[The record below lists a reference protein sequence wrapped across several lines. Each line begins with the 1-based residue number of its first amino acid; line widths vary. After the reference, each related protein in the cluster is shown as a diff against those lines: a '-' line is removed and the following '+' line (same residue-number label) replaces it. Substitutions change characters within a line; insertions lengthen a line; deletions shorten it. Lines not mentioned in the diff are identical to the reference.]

1 MKKVY
6 LFVLSLFMMLP
17 IVTAE
22 NNKLYF
28 TEDGDRLYYDTDS
41 FNKDVFISNQNMVPG
56 KEYKDVLIIEN
67 NTTTAYSLYLKSK
80 NVEQSEL
87 SDKLIDSI
95 DMKIYLDGELIYE
108 GNARGLDYTNKGIN
122 LQDAIL
128 IGKYNKNKT
137 SKLEIYTTLNS
148 SYDYVEGVVVGKV
161 DWEFYASYG
170 DEVIPIVPDTR
181 VKNSKEKTNLILL
194 TSIALI
200 SLILYSV
207 IRQAQKKSKNL

>member
-28 TEDGDRLYYDTDS
+28 TEDGDRLYYDTNS

-128 IGKYNKNKT
+128 I
-137 SKLEIYTTLNS
+137 
-148 SYDYVEGVVVGKV
+148 
-161 DWEFYASYG
+161 
-170 DEVIPIVPDTR
+170 
-181 VKNSKEKTNLILL
+181 
-194 TSIALI
+194 
-200 SLILYSV
+200 
-207 IRQAQKKSKNL
+207 

>member
-28 TEDGDRLYYDTDS
+28 TEDGDRLYYDTNS

-95 DMKIYLDGELIYE
+95 G
-108 GNARGLDYTNKGIN
+108 GLGGI
-122 LQDAIL
+122 LSAL
-128 IGKYNKNKT
+128 
-137 SKLEIYTTLNS
+137 
-148 SYDYVEGVVVGKV
+148 GVVATKV
-161 DWEFYASYG
+161 FHD
-170 DEVIPIVPDTR
+170 
-181 VKNSKEKTNLILL
+181 
-194 TSIALI
+194 
-200 SLILYSV
+200 
-207 IRQAQKKSKNL
+207 